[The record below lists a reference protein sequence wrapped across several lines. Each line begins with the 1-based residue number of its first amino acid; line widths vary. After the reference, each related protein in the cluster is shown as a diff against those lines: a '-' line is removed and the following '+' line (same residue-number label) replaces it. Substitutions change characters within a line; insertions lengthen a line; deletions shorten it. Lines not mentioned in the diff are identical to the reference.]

1 MLVERE
7 SEIRFLETA
16 FSECVQGHGRIAL
29 ISGAVASGKTEL
41 LRSFTDAC
49 ATDGGLVLSA
59 TASTADREDAFGV
72 VRQLLDCVPADA
84 PGLEEFAVQDVGPNT
99 ARAAATALLDLSTT
113 APLVIVV
120 DDVHFTDRASMEW
133 LLRLAN
139 RIRSERIVLTLAESA
154 SNWPTHVGC
163 RIELVRQAHFRR
175 IRLAPLSIGGVCE
188 VLSRHLGPE
197 AARSIAAE
205 VHRTTGGNQLLVRA
219 LVEDYFDSLD
229 HVGGGAWEVGESY
242 RQAVLTCLHRSGPEV
257 LEAARA
263 MAVLDATGSVSR
275 IAQLLDRDPHVVT
288 RALQGLATVGLV
300 ADGRF
305 RHPHARSAVYD
316 DLDTGE
322 LSDLHTRA
330 ARLMC
335 KDGHFS
341 EVAEHLVSARC
352 VNADWAV
359 AELRRAAEEA
369 LAEDD
374 EKSAVRYLEFALS
387 VCGDPEES
395 AALRLR
401 LLRAERR
408 NDLEAVDRHWQQ
420 LMRAH
425 HAGLLDTSQLT
436 ALLRVGMWH
445 GRMRDGAEIIDHLA
459 AATPP
464 RSEHA
469 ESVLTSTQHWLR
481 HAFPH
486 FLPHGAELAPRD
498 ADRPTARPPG
508 RKTQAATLLSV
519 LLTEGPEEDER
530 CSRVAEQILQSTPL
544 SDDSIEP
551 VASALQTLIFT
562 DHLPLAARWC
572 DELLAEAATRKVA
585 WWQAI
590 LTGCR
595 AEISLRGGELTEAE
609 RYAARALSLIGMS
622 GWGVVVGAP
631 LGMLLRVSTAMGD
644 FDSARA
650 YLRKPVPEG
659 TFQTRYGLQFL
670 QARGHFYLATDRL
683 QAALDDFRYCG
694 ELMTS
699 WGIDAPA
706 FLPWRNDLAEVH
718 LRMGDKQTARR
729 YAEEQL
735 ALDGSRRG
743 RAHGTA
749 LRLLAAT
756 SGVRDRLRLLQE
768 SVEVLQAR
776 GARLQLAQA
785 LHDLGRAHQAA
796 GEVGKA
802 RMISRRAARLARECG
817 APQPP
822 AQPAAV
828 KEEEPAVLLPSDA
841 DRWPVT
847 PPPPVKATDV
857 LTLSERKVAA
867 LASLGYT
874 NREISAKLFITVST
888 VEQHLTK
895 VFRKLKVKSRTD
907 LPVELELELELA
919 PPSVR

>member
-1 MLVERE
+1 VLVERE
-7 SEIRFLETA
+7 RETRFLEAA
-16 FSECVQGHGRIAL
+16 FEECVRGHGRIAL

-41 LRSFTDAC
+41 LRTFTDQC
-49 ATDGGLVLSA
+49 AADGGLVLAA
-59 TASTADREDAFGV
+59 TASRSDMELPFGV
-72 VRQLLDCVPADA
+72 LRQLLDCVPADA
-84 PGLEEFAVQDVGPNT
+84 PGLDEFAVQEPGPQT
-99 ARAAATALLDLSTT
+99 SLAAATALLELSQNT
-113 APLVIVV
+113 PLVIVV

-139 RIRSERIVLTLAESA
+139 RIRSEHVTLTLAESA
-154 SNWPTHVGC
+154 YNWATHAGC

-175 IRLAPLSIGGVCE
+175 MRLAPLTVGGVTE
-188 VLSRHLGPE
+188 VLTRHLGPE
-197 AARSIAAE
+197 AACSITPE

-219 LVEDYFDSLD
+219 LVEDYIDSLD
-229 HVGGGAWEVGESY
+229 QVGSSGAWEVGESY

-263 MAVLDATGSVSR
+263 MAVLDTTDSVSR
-275 IAQLLDRDPHVVT
+275 VAQLLDRDPHAVT
-288 RALQGLATVGLV
+288 RALQGLDTVGLV
-300 ADGRF
+300 VDGRF
-305 RHPHARSAVYD
+305 RHPMTRAAVYD
-316 DLDTGE
+316 DLEPDE
-322 LSDLHTRA
+322 LTELHTRA

-335 KDGHFS
+335 KDGRFS
-341 EVAEHLVSARC
+341 EVAEHLVSAKC
-352 VNADWAV
+352 VHADWAV

-374 EKSAVRYLEFALS
+374 EEAAVRYLEFALS
-387 VCGDPEES
+387 VCTDPGQS

-408 NDLEAVDRHWQQ
+408 NDLEATDRHWTQ

-425 HAGLLDTSQLT
+425 RAGHLNASQTTS
-436 ALLRVGMWH
+436 LLRVGMWH
-445 GRMRDGAEIIDHLA
+445 GRMRDGSELIDHLVA
-459 AATPP
+459 AEPP
-464 RSEHA
+464 LTEHSEA
-469 ESVLTSTQHWLR
+469 VLTSTEHWLR

-486 FLPHGAELAPRD
+486 FLPPGAEFTAR
-498 ADRPTARPPG
+498 RSGRVTARPPG
-508 RKTQAATLLSV
+508 GTTQAAALLSA
-519 LLTEGPEEDER
+519 LLSEGPEEDER

-551 VASALQTLIFT
+551 VASALQTLIFS
-562 DHLPLAARWC
+562 DHLALAARWC
-572 DELLAEAATRKVA
+572 DELLAEAQSRKVS

-590 LTGCR
+590 LAGCR
-595 AEISLRGGELTEAE
+595 AEIALRSGELAEAE

-631 LGMLLRVSTAMGD
+631 LGMLLRVATAMGD

-683 QAALDDFRYCG
+683 QAALDDFGYCA
-694 ELMTS
+694 ELMTC
-699 WGIDAPA
+699 WRIDAPA
-706 FLPWRNDLAEVH
+706 FIPWRNDMAEVH
-718 LRMGDKQTARR
+718 LRLGDHRTARR
-729 YAEEQL
+729 FAEEQVKL
-735 ALDGSRRG
+735 EGTGKSRAYGS
-743 RAHGTA
+743 A

-756 SGVRDRLRLLQE
+756 SSPRDRLGLLQE
-768 SVEVLQAR
+768 SVETLQAC

-802 RMISRRAARLARECG
+802 RMISRRAVRLARECG
-817 APQPP
+817 AQQPTDKP
-822 AQPAAV
+822 ALKVEA
-828 KEEEPAVLLPSDA
+828 PAVLLGNDA
-841 DRWPVT
+841 DGWPAASA
-847 PPPPVKATDV
+847 PPPKATDV

-874 NREISAKLFITVST
+874 NREISGKLFITVST

-907 LPVELELELELA
+907 LPAELELELELA
-919 PPSVR
+919 PHSAR

>member
-7 SEIRFLETA
+7 RETRFLETA
-16 FSECVQGHGRIAL
+16 FTECLREHGRIAL

-41 LRSFTDAC
+41 LRSFVDGCVAE
-49 ATDGGLVLSA
+49 GGLVLTA
-59 TASTADREDAFGV
+59 TAGRSDMEDAYGV
-72 VRQLLDCVPADA
+72 ARQLLDCVPADA
-84 PGLEEFAVQDVGPNT
+84 PGLDEFAVHEIGPDT
-99 ARAAATALLDLSTT
+99 ARAAASALIELSATT
-113 APLVIVV
+113 PLVIVV

-133 LLRLAN
+133 LLKLAN
-139 RIRSERIVLTLAESA
+139 RIRSERVMLTLAESA
-154 SNWPTHVGC
+154 YNWAMHAGC

-175 IRLAPLSIGGVCE
+175 IRLAPLTVGGVSE
-188 VLSRHLGPE
+188 VLTRHLGPE
-197 AARSIAAE
+197 AARGISAE

-257 LEAARA
+257 LDAARA
-263 MAVLDATGSVSR
+263 MAVLDNAGSLSR
-275 IAQLLDRDPHVVT
+275 IAQLLDRDPHAVT
-288 RALQGLATVGLV
+288 RALQGLNTVGLV

-305 RHPHARSAVYD
+305 RHPDARVAVYD
-316 DLDTGE
+316 DLEPGE
-322 LSDLHTRA
+322 LTELHTRA

-335 KDGHFS
+335 KDGNFS

-352 VNADWAV
+352 VHADWAV

-369 LAEDD
+369 LEEDD
-374 EKSAVRYLEFALS
+374 ENSAVRYLEFALS
-387 VCGDPEES
+387 VCADPEES

-408 NDLEAVDRHWQQ
+408 NDLEAVERHWQP

-425 HAGLLDTSQLT
+425 RAGLLDATQTTS
-436 ALLRVGMWH
+436 LLRVGMWH
-445 GRMRDGAEIIDHLA
+445 GRLSDGAELIDHLTRA
-459 AATPP
+459 EPP
-464 RSEHA
+464 GSESA
-469 ESVLTSTQHWLR
+469 EAVLTSTEHWLR

-486 FLPHGAELAPRD
+486 FLPRGAEFAPGRD
-498 ADRPTARPPG
+498 AVRPPG
-508 RKTQAATLLSV
+508 RKTQAAALLST
-519 LLTEGPEEDER
+519 LLTEGPEEGER
-530 CSRVAEQILQSTPL
+530 CSRVAEQILQSTPV

-551 VASALQTLIFT
+551 LASALQTLVFSE
-562 DHLPLAARWC
+562 HLPLAARWC
-572 DELLAEAATRKVA
+572 DELLAEAERRKVA

-590 LTGCR
+590 FAACR
-595 AEISLRGGELTEAE
+595 AEIALRGGELAEAE

-659 TFQTRYGLQFL
+659 TFETRYGLQFL
-670 QARGHFYLATDRL
+670 RARGHFYLATDRL
-683 QAALDDFRYCG
+683 PAALEDFRYCA
-694 ELMTS
+694 ELMTR
-699 WGIDAPA
+699 WGIDAPS
-706 FLPWRNDLAEVH
+706 FIPWRNDLAEVH
-718 LRMGDKQTARR
+718 LRLGDTQAARR
-729 YAEEQL
+729 YAEEQV
-735 ALDGSRRG
+735 ALEGTRRT
-743 RAHGTA
+743 RAYGAA
-749 LRLLAAT
+749 LRVLAAT
-756 SGVRDRLRLLQE
+756 SPSRERLPLLQE
-768 SVEVLQAR
+768 SVEVLQAC
-776 GARLQLAQA
+776 GARIQLARA

-802 RMISRRAARLARECG
+802 RMISRRAARLTRECG
-817 APQPP
+817 AQQ
-822 AQPAAV
+822 QPAVQAAV
-828 KEEEPAVLLPSDA
+828 NPEEPLVVPAPDA
-841 DRWPVT
+841 DGWPS
-847 PPPPVKATDV
+847 PPPTAARVTDV

-867 LASLGYT
+867 LASLGFT